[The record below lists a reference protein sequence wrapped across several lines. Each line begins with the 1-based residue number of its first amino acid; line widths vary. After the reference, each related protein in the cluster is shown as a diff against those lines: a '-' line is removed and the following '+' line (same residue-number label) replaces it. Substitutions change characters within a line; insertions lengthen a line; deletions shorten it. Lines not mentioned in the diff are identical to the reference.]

1 MSDNNEIL
9 VGMDGGRGTE
19 RERELNCKN
28 NVVVCFGFLV
38 VGVFW
43 VFFFRKV

>member
-1 MSDNNEIL
+1 MSDNNEISG
-9 VGMDGGRGTE
+9 GMEGEGQ
-19 RERELNCKN
+19 REKELNCKN

-43 VFFFRKV
+43 GFF